1 MIIRS
6 TRVIFP
12 FHSCFPLVL
21 PMWKQLWN
29 ELMPITKDAHLCK
42 PERYSWLIDNFTC
55 IAAIARANQPE
66 ALPMK

>member
-6 TRVIFP
+6 TRVIFS
-12 FHSCFPLVL
+12 FHIGRTKG
-21 PMWKQLWN
+21 KQLWN
-29 ELMPITKDAHLCK
+29 ELMSIAKGAHLCK
-42 PERYSWLIDNFTC
+42 PERYSWLINNFTC